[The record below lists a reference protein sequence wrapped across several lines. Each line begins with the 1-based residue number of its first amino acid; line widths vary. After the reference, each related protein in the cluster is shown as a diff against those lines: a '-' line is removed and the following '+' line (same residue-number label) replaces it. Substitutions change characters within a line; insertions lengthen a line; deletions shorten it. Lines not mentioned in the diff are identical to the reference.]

1 MVEITIYGGVG
12 EVGGNQVFVSE
23 GKSRILLDFGTRMG
37 FDSDYFS
44 DFLAPRTNT
53 ELKDR
58 LALGA
63 LPAIHGIYNSNLFEP
78 IGADALKNDVH
89 KHVLTR
95 GSRYFSHKDL
105 QTYDEYLEKHGKP
118 FVDALF
124 VSHAHLDHVGD
135 ISFLA
140 PAIPLFCTKATKEII
155 ETIDEVTAFKTEA
168 LAAKVPRVDFYKK
181 EGLEGMPKI
190 KKDEVSRAC
199 SVMADGGSF
208 TVGNMKVTLI
218 EVDHSVPGAA
228 SFIVEAGGKKVLY
241 TGDIRFHGTMPMTID
256 EYAKKIGGGVD
267 AMVCE
272 GTRVDSDRK
281 LTEMEIREKIADKI
295 SMVKSVVFVD
305 FGWKDTTRYETVLAA
320 AKKAGR
326 ILVINAKL
334 AYLLY
339 KLDKYPGKNEPV
351 RVFLKRGGSS
361 LYSPK
366 DYDSYELGLPGA
378 TNCHYENGILADE
391 IRAKPV
397 SYVMMFSYYDLGQLF
412 DLIDD
417 DGKLTGS
424 WFIKAQCEPF
434 SDEMEL
440 DEERLITWLNKF
452 GIGFDIGIT
461 QVPAG
466 CINRNC
472 EKLRER
478 IDRSHVSGHASRP
491 ELKELIGKLAP
502 KVLIPVHTND
512 PGAFLDIARELS
524 QGGGPSVQVILPV
537 YGQSMS
543 I

>member
-23 GKSRILLDFGTRMG
+23 GKSRILLDFGSRMG

-58 LALGA
+58 LVLGA
-63 LPAIHGIYNSNLFEP
+63 LPAIPGIYNSNLFEP

-89 KHVLTR
+89 KHILTK
-95 GSRYFSHKDL
+95 GSRHFGHVGL
-105 QTYDEYLEKHGKP
+105 QTYSEYLKKQGMP

-135 ISFLA
+135 ISFLDT
-140 PAIPLFCTKATKEII
+140 AIPLFCSKTTKDII
-155 ETIDEVTAFKTEA
+155 ETIDEVTTFKTEA

-181 EGLEGMPKI
+181 EGLEGMPKL
-190 KKDEVSRAC
+190 KKDEIPRKC
-199 SVMADGGSF
+199 TVMAEGGK
-208 TVGNMKVTLI
+208 TVVGSMKVTLI

-228 SFIVEAGGKKVLY
+228 SFIVEAGGKKILY
-241 TGDIRFHGTMPMTID
+241 TGDIRFHGTKPMTID
-256 EYAKKIGGGVD
+256 EYANKIGSGVD

-272 GTRVDSDRK
+272 GTRVESDRK
-281 LTEMEIREKIADKI
+281 LTEKEIRDKIADKI
-295 SMVKSVVFVD
+295 SQVKGIVLID

-326 ILVINAKL
+326 ILVINARL
-334 AYLLY
+334 AYLLH
-339 KLDKYPGKNEPV
+339 KLDKYPGKNDRV

-366 DYDSYELGLPGA
+366 DYDDYELGLPGA
-378 TNCHYENGILADE
+378 PNCHYENGIIADE
-391 IRAKPV
+391 IRAEPGRF
-397 SYVMMFSYYDLGQLF
+397 VMMFSYYDLGQLF

-417 DGKLTGS
+417 NGKLSGS

-434 SDEMEL
+434 SDEMEI
-440 DEERLITWLNKF
+440 DEERLITWLKTF
-452 GIGFDIGIT
+452 DIGFDLGRKFI
-461 QVPAG
+461 PDG
-466 CINRNC
+466 CTNQNC

-491 ELKELIGKLAP
+491 ELKELLEKIAP
-502 KVLIPVHTND
+502 KILIPVHTNV
-512 PGAFLDIARELS
+512 PEAFIEITKEI
-524 QGGGPSVQVILPV
+524 QQNGGPYIQVILPE
-537 YGQSMS
+537 YGKPLS